1 MESVIRVLK
10 TKSFTLN
17 IMKFSWVVLIVVY
30 AFGYGHIFSILEP
43 SDETYLSLE
52 RDLHSRRVLL
62 YDLRI

>member
-30 AFGYGHIFSILEP
+30 ALDMGIYSQ
-43 SDETYLSLE
+43 SLSQ
-52 RDLHSRRVLL
+52 
-62 YDLRI
+62 